1 MAATLI
7 LSSCLN
13 SRVGRSWTCPLLG
26 GSTMS
31 QLGYAIEYAA
41 SFVVE
46 PWRVFRLGRAV
57 SPAHGDLPELCWSLR
72 SWCGPRRATI
82 VAVESLVIGL
92 FAWKVV
98 ADRRH
103 SIHADAGGRHGARR
117 EDPSL

>member
-1 MAATLI
+1 MAGVPAWQ
-7 LSSCLN
+7 SGFSCPWGPAGTVL
-13 SRVGRSWTCPLLG
+13 VPAVLVWT
-26 GSTMS
+26 
-31 QLGYAIEYAA
+31 
-41 SFVVE
+41 
-46 PWRVFRLGRAV
+46 
-57 SPAHGDLPELCWSLR
+57 
-72 SWCGPRRATI
+72 RRATI